1 MDGIKSLLY
10 IFPQSLRRLLG
21 QAAAE
26 YENLEE
32 IRLRA
37 GKPVIVRLHGGETF
51 LDAEGNFTDRE
62 ERAYLIEGRELEDV
76 LNQVCHDSV
85 YAYEDEVKQGFLTV
99 PGGHRIGIAGQVVV
113 EDDGCIRTIKH
124 IAGMNIRVAHEIKGT
139 ADSVLP
145 YLYEQGRLH
154 NTLIVSPPGCGKT
167 TLLRDIIRQV
177 SNGNPYGKGMTV
189 GVVDERSEIAGS
201 YMGEPQ
207 NDVGIRTDVLDA
219 CPKIYGMMML
229 IRSMAPEVVAIDELG
244 GMEDTAAMKRVSACG
259 CRLLATVHGFDL
271 AELKEKKYM
280 EDVIKDKLFSRYIVM
295 DKEGGC
301 PRVAGV
307 YQKEWKL
314 CAG

>member
-1 MDGIKSLLY
+1 MDGTDNLLF
-10 IFPQSLRRLLG
+10 IFPQSLRWLLG

-26 YENLEE
+26 YKNLEE
-32 IRLRA
+32 IRLRT
-37 GKPVIVRLHGGETF
+37 GKPVIVRMHRGESF
-51 LDAEGNFTDRE
+51 VDGQGNFTDRE
-62 ERAYLIEGRELEDV
+62 AAAYRMAGSELEAV
-76 LNQVCHDSV
+76 LSQVCHDSV
-85 YAYEDEVKQGFLTV
+85 YAYEDELKQGFLTV
-99 PGGHRIGIAGQVVV
+99 PGGHRIGIAGQAVV
-113 EDDGCIRTIKH
+113 EDNGIIRTMKH
-124 IAGMNIRVAHEIKGT
+124 IASMNIRVAHEMKGA

-145 YLYEQGRLH
+145 YLYENGKLC
-154 NTLIVSPPGCGKT
+154 NTLIVSPPGGGKT

-177 SNGNPYGKGMTV
+177 SNGNPCGQGMTV

-271 AELKEKKYM
+271 TELREKEYM
-280 EDVIKDKLFSRYIVM
+280 KDLIKDRLFSRYIVM
-295 DKEGGC
+295 EKEGGC

-314 CAG
+314 CSE